1 MKHAMIPTKN
11 PNIAIDRNDPE
22 KAKTAIELEWPETFS
37 RRAKMVIKYLEGTA
51 FLFSYNDHIVITDES
66 LELTA
71 FGDGSPEAPLGFPR
85 YEDNTLEGVEAWLEE
100 VADQYD
106 ADGDIPGWEEAK
118 AAFEAEEAG
127 QSSEAETVQSAEAK
141 NAPEARTAPEA
152 WAKKHLRS
160 LASHG
165 AKLVVQGELVPF
177 DETIWDKAMAECQKE
192 GFQAIMYS
200 MRIPETDEPMGL
212 AIYRNGRVD
221 SGSEKVVIDCM
232 AQY

>member
-1 MKHAMIPTKN
+1 MKHAMIPAKEPLT
-11 PNIAIDRNDPE
+11 AIDRNDPE
-22 KAKTAIELEWPETFS
+22 KAKTAIQLEWPETFS

-51 FLFSYNDHIVITDES
+51 YLYAYADHIVITDES

-71 FGDGSPEAPLGFPR
+71 FGGGTPEAPFGFPR

-106 ADGDIPGWEEAK
+106 ADGDVAGWEEAK
-118 AAFEAEEAG
+118 EAFEAEEAM
-127 QSSEAETVQSAEAK
+127 T
-141 NAPEARTAPEA
+141 APESEARTAPEVEA
-152 WAKKHLRS
+152 WAKKHIRT

-177 DETIWDKAMAECQKE
+177 DETIWDRAMAECKRE

-212 AIYRNGRVD
+212 AIYRDGHVD